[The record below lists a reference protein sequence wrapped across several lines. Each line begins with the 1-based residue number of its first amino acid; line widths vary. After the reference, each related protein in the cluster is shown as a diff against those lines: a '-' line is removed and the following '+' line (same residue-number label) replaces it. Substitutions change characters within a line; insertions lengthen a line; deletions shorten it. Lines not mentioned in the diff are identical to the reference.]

1 MYSVFFAL
9 TIVHLF
15 LIPSFLCL
23 LPFFAFRLS
32 TECVL
37 STDPGP
43 CYDVDAETTLTLVDE
58 DRGAVREEFRDAIEE
73 AIADGLLNNILR
85 EINPDTT
92 LTATVIPSDGGQESN
107 VDESQEPEGGAD
119 PTPSSTNLSPGG
131 IAGIAIAAAGVTAAV
146 AFAIVAGRR
155 RNNDDDERSDLD
167 SSNDGSP
174 RDPATGLKEDASLR
188 RLRAAAAAAGSTQRP
203 GVYPDSYHQDAA
215 HMSSTRKLNPDLQED
230 ENLGSDDDEP
240 TGAPGS
246 FPTEAP
252 PAPTDNASTPL
263 IAAAAVAGGAALAAQ
278 HQGIIDESSTDQSMY
293 EDDTQLEDSYD
304 EAIDAHIRSTHE
316 DADVNQI
323 LSALPGAPAGAEK
336 DGESPDSSFEDD
348 IRAAIT
354 SMEGE
359 DHVRDVSPERELP
372 DSQYSSASDEPESEK
387 EVDAKKEKKSSPGGL
402 AGLIRKLSS
411 QNMEGSED

>member
-1 MYSVFFAL
+1 MSRAF
-9 TIVHLF
+9 LF
-15 LIPSFLCL
+15 LPPYTSK
-23 LPFFAFRLS
+23 LS

-43 CYDVDAETTLTLVDE
+43 CYDIDAETTLTLVDE
-58 DRGAVREEFRDAIEE
+58 DRGAVREEFRDSMED
-73 AIADGLLNNILR
+73 AIADGLLDSILR

-92 LTATVIPSDGGQESN
+92 LTATVIPSDGPSDGGQGTS
-107 VDESQEPEGGAD
+107 VDESREPEGGPDA
-119 PTPSSTNLSPGG
+119 TTRSTNLSPGG
-131 IAGIAIAAAGVTAAV
+131 IAGIAILAAGVTAAV

-155 RNNDDDERSDLD
+155 RNNDDDNSMRSDLD
-167 SSNDGSP
+167 SSDDESP
-174 RDPATGLKEDASLR
+174 RDASGLHEDSSLR

-215 HMSSTRKLNPDLQED
+215 HMASTRVINPGLQED
-230 ENLGSDDDEP
+230 EYLSSDDDEP

-293 EDDTQLEDSYD
+293 EDDVQLQDSYD
-304 EAIDAHIRSTHE
+304 EAIDAHIRKTNE

-323 LSALPGAPAGAEK
+323 LSALPGSPAGADK
-336 DGESPDSSFEDD
+336 GSESPDSSFEDD

-359 DHVRDVSPERELP
+359 ENARDVSPERELP
-372 DSQYSSASDEPESEK
+372 DAHYSSASEPESEK
-387 EVDAKKEKKSSPGGL
+387 EVDTTKEKKKSSGV

-411 QNMEGSED
+411 QNMGGGSED